1 MSSLA
6 DQLVREARRGGVS
19 EADLVD
25 AYNRLDDPAHGR
37 TVAEHADIAMSRL
50 NDGTRRTYKT
60 YVSRFVDK
68 FGERRVVDITFRDL
82 EAFAAEIMKNRTK
95 RRNTHDDRLPE
106 NCVGALRNM
115 FTLAVKHGIRS
126 DNPAT
131 DLKKPKRTSKEP
143 REAVDRNEL
152 VELVNVS
159 RRDSNDAD
167 LDLLIMRFVSET
179 GCRRQGVLNLTVN
192 DIDVSANKVRL
203 NEKGGTVRW
212 QNITAELIV
221 EIFAHMNSRPTA
233 AGVDQVFRQQPRG
246 TQQFHQPITRKRFEA
261 LTGFWQDGLLWAKQR
276 GVSLHWLRHT
286 AITNIDRIA
295 GFAVAEAFA
304 GHEPQGVTARYTTAR
319 PDEVLDAFNI
329 YVGLTPSD
337 DDKFVLPMHI
347 FRSTSISLEAQV
359 TPGTG
364 CTERETTKNRLHAS
378 FSVLA

>member
-19 EADLVD
+19 EADLRD
-25 AYNRLDDPAHGR
+25 AFNRLDDPTHGR
-37 TVAEHADIAMSRL
+37 TVAEHADIAMNVLS
-50 NDGTRRTYKT
+50 DSTRGTYKT
-60 YVSRFVDK
+60 YVKRFVEM
-68 FGERRVVDITFRDL
+68 FGDRRVVDITFRDL
-82 EAFAAEIMKNRTK
+82 EAFAAKTMKNRTK

-106 NCVGALRNM
+106 SSVGALRNM
-115 FTLAVKHGIRS
+115 FELAVKHGIRS
-126 DNPAT
+126 DNPVM

-143 REAVDRNEL
+143 REAVERHEL
-152 VELVNVS
+152 VELVNVT
-159 RRDSNDAD
+159 RRDSNDPD

-179 GCRRQGVLNLTVN
+179 GCRRQGVLKLTTN

-212 QNITAELIV
+212 QPVTAELIV
-221 EIFAHMNSRPTA
+221 ELFAHMNSRPTEK
-233 AGVDQVFRQQPRG
+233 GVDQVFRQQLRG
-246 TQQFHQPITRKRFEA
+246 KQQCHQPITRKRFET
-261 LTGFWQDGLLWAKQR
+261 LTGFWQDGLMWAKQR

-337 DDKFVLPMHI
+337 DDKFVLPLHI
-347 FRSTSISLEAQV
+347 FRSTTTTSKAHVE
-359 TPGTG
+359 PKTG
-364 CTERETTKNRLHAS
+364 CTEAEMTENRLHGS
-378 FSVLA
+378 FRVLA

>member
-203 NEKGGTVRW
+203 KEKGGTVR
-212 QNITAELIV
+212 
-221 EIFAHMNSRPTA
+221 
-233 AGVDQVFRQQPRG
+233 
-246 TQQFHQPITRKRFEA
+246 
-261 LTGFWQDGLLWAKQR
+261 
-276 GVSLHWLRHT
+276 
-286 AITNIDRIA
+286 
-295 GFAVAEAFA
+295 
-304 GHEPQGVTARYTTAR
+304 
-319 PDEVLDAFNI
+319 
-329 YVGLTPSD
+329 
-337 DDKFVLPMHI
+337 
-347 FRSTSISLEAQV
+347 
-359 TPGTG
+359 
-364 CTERETTKNRLHAS
+364 
-378 FSVLA
+378 